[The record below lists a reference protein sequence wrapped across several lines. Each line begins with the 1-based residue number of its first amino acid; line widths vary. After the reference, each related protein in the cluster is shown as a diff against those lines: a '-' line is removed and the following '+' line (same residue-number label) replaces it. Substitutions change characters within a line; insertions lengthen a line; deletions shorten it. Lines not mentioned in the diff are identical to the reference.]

1 METGEI
7 IGYVLTALG
16 GGGVTQFFNWRLNKR
31 RGNAEVKRDEIE
43 NIHRTV
49 EDVYK
54 PLIEQQNQRNEQ
66 QNQRIKELESE
77 VRELR
82 NQLAKERAEHQESIA
97 AMQKQI
103 VEINRALGINAK
115 KAIRDKKTG
124 QFISPKEVKK

>member
-31 RGNAEVKRDEIE
+31 KGTAEVKRDEIE

-54 PLIEQQNQRNEQ
+54 PLVEQQNI
-66 QNQRIKELESE
+66 RIKELETE

-82 NQLAKERAEHQESIA
+82 NQLAKERQEHQDAMA

-103 VEINRALGINAK
+103 VEINRALGLNAK

>member
-16 GGGVTQFFNWRLNKR
+16 GGGVTQFFNWRINKR

-54 PLIEQQNQRNEQ
+54 PLIEQQNL
-66 QNQRIKELESE
+66 RIKELETE

-82 NQLAKERAEHQESIA
+82 NQLAKERQEHQDAMA

-103 VEINRALGINAK
+103 VEINRALGLNAQ

>member
-1 METGEI
+1 MEAGEI

-54 PLIEQQNQRNEQ
+54 PLIEQQNL
-66 QNQRIKELESE
+66 RIKELESE

-103 VEINRALGINAK
+103 VEINRALGLNARQ
-115 KAIRDKKTG
+115 AIRDAKTG
-124 QFISPKEVKK
+124 QFVKREGKK

>member
-7 IGYVLTALG
+7 ITYALTALG
-16 GGGVTQFFNWRLNKR
+16 GGGITQFFNWRINKR
-31 RGNAEVKRDEIE
+31 KGTAEVKRDEIE

-54 PLIEQQNQRNEQ
+54 PLIEQQNH
-66 QNQRIKELESE
+66 RIKELEDE
-77 VRELR
+77 VRGLR
-82 NQLAKERAEHQESIA
+82 NQLAQERAEHQEAMS

-124 QFISPKEVKK
+124 RFVSRKKEER

>member
-31 RGNAEVKRDEIE
+31 KGTAEVKRDEIE

-54 PLIEQQNQRNEQ
+54 PLIDQ
-66 QNQRIKELESE
+66 QNQRIRELESE
-77 VRELR
+77 VKQLRE
-82 NQLAKERAEHQESIA
+82 QLSAERTEHQQQIA

-103 VEINRALGINAK
+103 VEINRALGLNARQ
-115 KAIRDKKTG
+115 AIRDSKTG
-124 QFISPKEVKK
+124 QFISKDKSNG

>member
-16 GGGVTQFFNWRLNKR
+16 GGGVTQFFNWRINKR

-54 PLIEQQNQRNEQ
+54 PLVEQQNI
-66 QNQRIKELESE
+66 RIKELETE

-82 NQLAKERAEHQESIA
+82 NQLAKERQEHQESIA

-103 VEINRALGINAK
+103 VEINRALGLNAK

-124 QFISPKEVKK
+124 KFISPKEVKK

>member
-31 RGNAEVKRDEIE
+31 KGTAEVKRDEIE

-49 EDVYK
+49 EDIYK

-66 QNQRIKELESE
+66 QNIRIKELEAE

-82 NQLAKERAEHQESIA
+82 NQLAKERQEHQESIA
-97 AMQKQI
+97 AMQRQI
-103 VEINRALGINAK
+103 VEINRALGLNAK

>member
-31 RGNAEVKRDEIE
+31 KGTAEVKRDEIE

-54 PLIEQQNQRNEQ
+54 PLIEQQNL
-66 QNQRIKELESE
+66 RIKELESE

-103 VEINRALGINAK
+103 VEINRALGINAQR
-115 KAIRDKKTG
+115 AIRDKKTG
-124 QFISPKEVKK
+124 QFISPKKEGK

>member
-16 GGGVTQFFNWRLNKR
+16 GGGVTQFFNWRINKR

-54 PLIEQQNQRNEQ
+54 PLVEQQNI
-66 QNQRIKELESE
+66 RIKELETE

-82 NQLAKERAEHQESIA
+82 NQLAKERQEHQDAMA

-103 VEINRALGINAK
+103 VEINRALGLNAK

>member
-54 PLIEQQNQRNEQ
+54 PLIEQQNL
-66 QNQRIKELESE
+66 RIKELETE

-82 NQLAKERAEHQESIA
+82 NQLAKERQEHQDAMA

>member
-16 GGGVTQFFNWRLNKR
+16 GGGVTQFFNWRINKR

-54 PLIEQQNQRNEQ
+54 PLVEQQNI
-66 QNQRIKELESE
+66 RIKELETE

-82 NQLAKERAEHQESIA
+82 NQLAKERQEHQDAMA
-97 AMQKQI
+97 AMQRQI
-103 VEINRALGINAK
+103 VEINRALGLNAK

>member
-1 METGEI
+1 MEAGEI

-16 GGGVTQFFNWRLNKR
+16 GGGVTQFFNWRINKR

-54 PLIEQQNQRNEQ
+54 PLVEQQNI
-66 QNQRIKELESE
+66 RIKELETE

-103 VEINRALGINAK
+103 VEINRALGLNARQ
-115 KAIRDKKTG
+115 AIRDKKTG
-124 QFISPKEVKK
+124 QFVKREGK

>member
-16 GGGVTQFFNWRLNKR
+16 GGGVTQFFNWRINKR

-54 PLIEQQNQRNEQ
+54 PLIEQQNL
-66 QNQRIKELESE
+66 RIKELETE

-82 NQLAKERAEHQESIA
+82 NQLAKERQEHQDAMA

-103 VEINRALGINAK
+103 VEINRALGINAQ

>member
-1 METGEI
+1 MEAGEI

-16 GGGVTQFFNWRLNKR
+16 GGGVTQFFNWRINKR
-31 RGNAEVKRDEIE
+31 RGTAEVKRDEIE

-54 PLIEQQNQRNEQ
+54 PLIEQQNL
-66 QNQRIKELESE
+66 RIKELESE

-103 VEINRALGINAK
+103 VEINRALGLNARQ
-115 KAIRDKKTG
+115 AIRDKKTG
-124 QFISPKEVKK
+124 QFVKREGK

>member
-16 GGGVTQFFNWRLNKR
+16 GGGVTQFFNWRINKR

-54 PLIEQQNQRNEQ
+54 PLVEQQNI
-66 QNQRIKELESE
+66 RIKELETE

-82 NQLAKERAEHQESIA
+82 NQLAKERQEHQDAMA

>member
-16 GGGVTQFFNWRLNKR
+16 GGGVTQFFNWRINKR

-54 PLIEQQNQRNEQ
+54 PLVEQQNI
-66 QNQRIKELESE
+66 RIKELETE

-82 NQLAKERAEHQESIA
+82 NQLAKERQEHQDAMA
-97 AMQKQI
+97 AMQRQI
-103 VEINRALGINAK
+103 VEINRALGLNAK

-124 QFISPKEVKK
+124 QFISPKEAKK

>member
-1 METGEI
+1 MEAGEI

-54 PLIEQQNQRNEQ
+54 PLIEQQNL
-66 QNQRIKELESE
+66 RIKELESE

-103 VEINRALGINAK
+103 VEINRALGLNARQ
-115 KAIRDKKTG
+115 AIRDKKTG
-124 QFISPKEVKK
+124 QFVKREGK

>member
-1 METGEI
+1 MEAGEI

-16 GGGVTQFFNWRLNKR
+16 GGGVTQFFNWRINKR

-54 PLIEQQNQRNEQ
+54 PLIEQQNL
-66 QNQRIKELESE
+66 RIKELESE

-103 VEINRALGINAK
+103 VEINRALGLNARQ
-115 KAIRDKKTG
+115 AIRDKKTG
-124 QFISPKEVKK
+124 QFVKREGK

>member
-1 METGEI
+1 MEAGEI

-54 PLIEQQNQRNEQ
+54 PLVEQQNI
-66 QNQRIKELESE
+66 RIKELETE

-82 NQLAKERAEHQESIA
+82 NQLAKERQEHQDAMA

-103 VEINRALGINAK
+103 VEINRALGLNAK

>member
-1 METGEI
+1 MEAGEI

-16 GGGVTQFFNWRLNKR
+16 GGGVTQFFNWRINKR

-54 PLIEQQNQRNEQ
+54 PLVEQQNI
-66 QNQRIKELESE
+66 RIKELETE

-82 NQLAKERAEHQESIA
+82 NQLAKERQEHQDAMA

-103 VEINRALGINAK
+103 VEINRALGLNAK

>member
-1 METGEI
+1 MEAGEI

-16 GGGVTQFFNWRLNKR
+16 GGGVTQFFNWRINKR

-54 PLIEQQNQRNEQ
+54 PLIEQQNL
-66 QNQRIKELESE
+66 RIKELESE

-103 VEINRALGINAK
+103 VEINRALGINAQR
-115 KAIRDKKTG
+115 AIRDKKTG
-124 QFISPKEVKK
+124 QFISPKKEGK